1 MRLIS
6 LHEDA
11 VRALERL
18 RVPFDDV
25 TPEGLW
31 ASPYHLIG
39 VTAEQRAVLDS
50 WNLEVND
57 ITPDVLTSADVAPQL
72 KESWPQQRP
81 RPVSDAAAEQ
91 RATSPRQPA
100 PAFAADT
107 SAAQPD
113 RSSQRDSEVPVP
125 MHEEPKHHGDPLGDA
140 AAERAIVE
148 RAAAAAE
155 ARSDVAPAAT
165 NGASNGASNGAA
177 TAATAVR
184 PRAANAPATSGKISS
199 ADTAPATDHAPKRLR
214 VSIGGKYREA
224 SVQQGKILL
233 DGQSFDNPAAATRSV
248 APSKGDWVFWEY
260 FDDGAGKWRMLD
272 RDWQPGQTS

>member
-31 ASPYHLIG
+31 GSPYHLIG
-39 VTAEQRAVLDS
+39 VTGEQRAVLDA

-57 ITPDVLTSADVAPQL
+57 VTPQVLSAADVAPQL
-72 KESWPQQRP
+72 KESWPQPRP
-81 RPVSDAAAEQ
+81 RPV
-91 RATSPRQPA
+91 
-100 PAFAADT
+100 ADT
-107 SAAQPD
+107 RSDTRSEARGEVRTEVRETRGEARGETANDVRQSARQAHLDTNSEPSTAD
-113 RSSQRDSEVPVP
+113 AEVPVP
-125 MHEEPKHHGDPLGDA
+125 MHEEPKKHGDPLGEA
-140 AAERAIVE
+140 AVERELVQ

-155 ARSDVAPAAT
+155 ARSETTAPT
-165 NGASNGASNGAA
+165 KGSRNGS
-177 TAATAVR
+177 
-184 PRAANAPATSGKISS
+184 P
-199 ADTAPATDHAPKRLR
+199 DTARAQSQHQDPTRLR
-214 VSIGGKYREA
+214 VSVGGKYREA

-233 DGQSFDNPAAATRSV
+233 DGQSYDSPAAATKSV

-260 FDDGAGKWRMLD
+260 FDADAGKWRMLD
-272 RDWQPGQTS
+272 RDWQPGHAS